1 MGANVQFFKK
11 NPHICIKNN
20 HKRLTNGIVNIAKW
34 DSTDFQS
41 FIKENAAAF
50 HVFVSRYIKDEDTMN
65 DILQESFIKL
75 WTNREKIGE
84 VRSLRSYCFSI
95 IKNTIFDH
103 WQKASKERVEDV
115 FRNYEYLADEDIF
128 FRNMVEVES
137 SRIIAQAIKTL
148 SPQSQKV
155 ILMTLKGEKIKGI
168 AQALKISENTVKTIK
183 YRALERLSGL
193 LSKEDLLG

>member
-1 MGANVQFFKK
+1 LYSEVL
-11 NPHICIKNN
+11 HIGNWSA
-20 HKRLTNGIVNIAKW
+20 G
-34 DSTDFQS
+34 DFQA

-65 DILQESFIKL
+65 DVLQESFIKL

-84 VRSLRSYCFSI
+84 VRSLRSYFFSI
-95 IKNTIFDH
+95 MKNTIFDQ

-115 FRNYEYLADEDIF
+115 FRNYEHLADEDVF

-155 ILMTLKGEKIKGI
+155 LIMTLKGEKMKGI
-168 AQALKISENTVKTIK
+168 AQSLNISVNTVKTVK
-183 YRALERLSGL
+183 YRALEKLSGL
-193 LSKEDLLG
+193 LSKEDLLLLFVLLRMPLH